1 MNLSALVGHNTIFP
15 TNVVAHILPKINE
28 LIAKGVF
35 ERRMVEQ
42 VSVALFIADDR
53 EAAIAFPNTKYEV
66 EMSTMF
72 VCEDPMFC
80 EWCSDYF
87 DFMWKGSKTF
97 SLSKIK
103 VVEY

>member
-1 MNLSALVGHNTIFP
+1 MVEQI
-15 TNVVAHILPKINE
+15 IPKINE

-42 VSVALFIADDR
+42 VSVALFIADDG
-53 EAAIAFPNTKYEV
+53 EAAISFPNTKYEV
-66 EMSTMF
+66 DMNTMF
-72 VCEDPMFC
+72 VGEDPMFC

-87 DFMWKGSKTF
+87 DFILKDSKPF
-97 SLSKIK
+97 SLRKIK